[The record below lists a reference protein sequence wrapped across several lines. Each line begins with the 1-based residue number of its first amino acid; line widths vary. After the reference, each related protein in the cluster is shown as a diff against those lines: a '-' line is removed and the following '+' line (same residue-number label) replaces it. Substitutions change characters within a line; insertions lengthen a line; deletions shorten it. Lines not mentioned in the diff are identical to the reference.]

1 MCGTRGQKPRLHMFH
16 RLLTCRGRHTHPVCG
31 IVVGCSFI
39 FKIATHVMMLDA
51 DGDDDAG
58 DGGDCDAGDADDGA
72 IVRNW
77 DCRTL

>member
-1 MCGTRGQKPRLHMFH
+1 MTMVRTETMA
-16 RLLTCRGRHTHPVCG
+16 
-31 IVVGCSFI
+31 
-39 FKIATHVMMLDA
+39 IAMHVMMMDA